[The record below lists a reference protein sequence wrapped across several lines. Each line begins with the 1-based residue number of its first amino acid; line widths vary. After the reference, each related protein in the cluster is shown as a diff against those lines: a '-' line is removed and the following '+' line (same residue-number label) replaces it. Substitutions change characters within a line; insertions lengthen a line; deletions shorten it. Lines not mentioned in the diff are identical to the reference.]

1 MTRSRIRPFLA
12 LLLLVGLA
20 ACASEPQ
27 PYEIR
32 LATEEFEL
40 RVTAD
45 VLPPRAVEVTTYTIK
60 VTDLATKQP
69 VVGGEGRLFATN
81 ASGNSIWDG
90 LAYGPEPGTY
100 RARLKFL
107 TAGEWAIGLQ
117 FRRDSTVPLQRTH
130 DWRQLV
136 RNESPST

>member
-1 MTRSRIRPFLA
+1 VTRLRIRPVLAAFLLA
-12 LLLLVGLA
+12 GLS

-32 LATEEFEL
+32 LATEDYEL

-45 VLPPRAVEVTTYTIK
+45 VLPPRAVEFTTYTIK
-60 VTDLATKQP
+60 VTDLASKQP

-81 ASGNSIWDG
+81 AGGVSIWDG

-117 FRRDSTVPLQRTH
+117 FRRDTTSALQRTH

-136 RNESPST
+136 RNETPAQ